1 MSRSVAG
8 DAQLS
13 IHGDCP
19 LSLLI
24 PAPCT
29 VTGSLKCRSGTPA
42 SMRARRNRLMEWTT
56 LALLT
61 SPYGGWSW
69 RPQGRTQGPHN
80 ENLIGPSG
88 DRAYG
93 GERNTCLVRANSNS
107 CRVIH
112 CACRSVACAYQ
123 RAMCAYQVF
132 LCAYQAAISAHGH
145 FICAYADSIC
155 AYEGAACAYRASIRA
170 HEPLVCAY
178 EHLVCAYE
186 RSVCAH
192 ETGQWP
198 LALQNRRSP
207 ATLRRSAALPA

>member
-1 MSRSVAG
+1 MPLRNAC
-8 DAQLS
+8 
-13 IHGDCP
+13 IHASAPESPDGMDDSGLVGIP
-19 LSLLI
+19 LWWLEL
-24 PAPCT
+24 A
-29 VTGSLKCRSGTPA
+29 TPGP
-42 SMRARRNRLMEWTT
+42 S
-56 LALLT
+56 
-61 SPYGGWSW
+61 
-69 RPQGRTQGPHN
+69 QGPQDDT
-80 ENLIGPSG
+80 LIGPSG

-145 FICAYADSIC
+145 FICAYEDSIC